1 VSAPWTGSSGGTEP
15 LLRVEGLS
23 VSFKSKRGLARAV
36 RDLSYEVMPGESLAI
51 VGESGSGKSVSA
63 LALLGLLP
71 GSAVIEGSAWFE
83 GQDLLTMPASK
94 LRQIRGGKVSMIF
107 QDPMTAF
114 NPVFT
119 IGDQIVEA
127 IRAHD
132 HGVNKKAALDRAVDL
147 LHLVGVPEPKRRV
160 HQYPHEFSGGMRQRA
175 MIAMAIANEPVL
187 LIADEPTTALDVTI
201 QAQVMESLAA
211 VQQETGAAMVLITHD
226 LGLVAGF
233 ADRIQVMYGGR
244 IFETASTRTIFYRT
258 LNPYTRGLLRSIPR
272 LDDVHGIRLR
282 PIPGTPPSVIR
293 EEQGCS
299 FRPRCDYATE
309 VCRESPAPLG
319 LVGDQHWSRCH
330 NVHLL
335 PPLGTETAVEA

>member
-1 VSAPWTGSSGGTEP
+1 VSTVGGPEP
-15 LLRVEGLS
+15 LLRVEGLT
-23 VSFKSKRGLARAV
+23 VSFKGKRGLARAV
-36 RDLSYEVMPGESLAI
+36 RDLSYHVMPGESLAI

-71 GSAVIEGSAWFE
+71 GSAVIEGSAWFD
-83 GQDLLTMPASK
+83 GRDLLAMGSSG
-94 LRQIRGGKVSMIF
+94 LRRIRGGKVAMIF

-119 IGDQIVEA
+119 IGVQIVEA

-132 HGVNKKAALDRAVDL
+132 HHISKKAAQERAVDL

-160 HQYPHEFSGGMRQRA
+160 HQYPHEYSGGMRQRA

-233 ADRIQVMYGGR
+233 ADRVQVMYGGR
-244 IFETASTRTIFYRT
+244 IFETAATRTVFYRT

-272 LDDVHGIRLR
+272 LDDAHGTRLQ

-293 EEQGCS
+293 EERGCS
-299 FRPRCDYATE
+299 FRARCDYATG
-309 VCRESPAPLG
+309 VCAERPAPLE

-335 PPLGTETAVEA
+335 PPVGSEPAVGT